1 MPDSGAVRTFK
12 IVETFEAEPKAGL
25 ISDQSPVGKALMG
38 HQEGDQVT
46 VSTPGGVTN
55 YTIRSIRPML

>member
-1 MPDSGAVRTFK
+1 
-12 IVETFEAEPKAGL
+12 
-25 ISDQSPVGKALMG
+25 VGKALMG
-38 HQEGDQVT
+38 HQEGDSVS